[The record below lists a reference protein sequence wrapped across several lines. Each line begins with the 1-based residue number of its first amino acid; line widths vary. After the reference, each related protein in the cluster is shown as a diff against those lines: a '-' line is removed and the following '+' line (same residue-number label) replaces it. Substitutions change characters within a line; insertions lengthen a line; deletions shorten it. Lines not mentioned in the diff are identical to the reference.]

1 MRLPTLLSRPLLN
14 ALAFT
19 TLALGSHAALAAE
32 PSTAKPVAVSQV
44 NTSVTS
50 SINDFTNED
59 WQNGV
64 YRKAAGFSIPATQT
78 NQNAFKPGA
87 KVLLATGAVV
97 SVKQVQVGDKNMAV
111 WVEGPLLDGSTVGY
125 PRRLTVGLNGSDP
138 VPPKVVPQEEFSTR
152 INNLTNEDW
161 LKGVY
166 RKAAG
171 FSIPVTA
178 MNRKGFKPG
187 ATVRLGDG
195 QELLVK
201 SAQVVGTSMAVF
213 LDSPVL
219 NPDLVGYPKRLRFIA
234 PAP

>member
-1 MRLPTLLSRPLLN
+1 MT
-14 ALAFT
+14 ALAFA
-19 TLALGSHAALAAE
+19 TLALGSHSVLAAE
-32 PSTAKPVAVSQV
+32 SSAAKPAAATAASQT
-44 NTSVTS
+44 NTSVAS
-50 SINDFTNED
+50 PINDFTNED
-59 WQNGV
+59 WLNGV

-78 NQNAFKPGA
+78 NQNAFKPKA
-87 KVLLATGAVV
+87 KVLLATGEVV
-97 SVKQVQVGDKNMAV
+97 LIKQVQIGEKNMAV
-111 WVEGPLLDGSTVGY
+111 WVDSPLLDGNTVGY

-138 VPPKVVPQEEFSTR
+138 VLPKVAPQEEFSTR
-152 INNLTNEDW
+152 LNNITNEDW

-171 FSIPVTA
+171 FSIPLTA

-201 SAQVVGTSMAVF
+201 SAQVVGSSMSVF
-213 LDSPVL
+213 LDSPPL
-219 NPDLVGYPKRLRFIA
+219 NPERVGYPKRLRFIA